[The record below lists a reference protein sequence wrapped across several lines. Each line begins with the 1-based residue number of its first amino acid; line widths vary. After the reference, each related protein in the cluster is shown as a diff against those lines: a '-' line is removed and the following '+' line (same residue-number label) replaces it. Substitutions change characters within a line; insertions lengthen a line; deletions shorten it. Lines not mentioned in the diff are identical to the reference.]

1 MDFEEMYDFYFREVH
16 LYIRSL
22 CDNESIAEEIA
33 QETFF
38 KALKS
43 IHRFDGKKDIRA
55 WLFTIAKNTY
65 FSYYKKNHRRLCDL
79 AVSNEK
85 EVDHTRVDLTERLTR
100 QEDAFTIHQFIRTM
114 SEPYKEVFSL
124 RVFGELSFLQIG
136 KLFGKGDS
144 WARVTYHRARKQI
157 IEYMEEIE
165 NERD

>member
-1 MDFEEMYDFYFREVH
+1 MDFEEIYDFYFREVH
-16 LYIRSL
+16 LYVRSL

-38 KALKS
+38 KALKP

-144 WARVTYHRARKQI
+144 WARVTYHRARK
-157 IEYMEEIE
+157 
-165 NERD
+165 

>member
-1 MDFEEMYDFYFREVH
+1 MDFEEIYDFYFREVH

>member
-1 MDFEEMYDFYFREVH
+1 MKKRGLRRNIWFLLSGGTFVY
-16 LYIRSL
+16 
-22 CDNESIAEEIA
+22 SIFMR
-33 QETFF
+33 QWKYCWRNSTRNSF

-144 WARVTYHRARKQI
+144 WARVTYHRARK
-157 IEYMEEIE
+157 
-165 NERD
+165 

>member
-1 MDFEEMYDFYFREVH
+1 M
-16 LYIRSL
+16 
-22 CDNESIAEEIA
+22 
-33 QETFF
+33 
-38 KALKS
+38 
-43 IHRFDGKKDIRA
+43 
-55 WLFTIAKNTY
+55 
-65 FSYYKKNHRRLCDL
+65 CDL

-114 SEPYKEVFSL
+114 SEPYKEVFSI

>member
-1 MDFEEMYDFYFREVH
+1 MYDFYFREVH